1 MRTTTNEKLEKVIT
15 DIENTKAEI
24 EKSKEKIKKLN
35 AQKKKLELQI
45 EKEKHNEL
53 CSVLSDYGI
62 KSVNDFRTFW
72 KSIHRKQ
79 VLTKMQMEKIDYK
92 SIFGLYR
99 KSFFFCW

>member
-24 EKSKEKIKKLN
+24 EKSKEKIKKLT
-35 AQKKKLELQI
+35 AQKKSLELQI

-62 KSVNDFRTFW
+62 KSVTDFQDF
-72 KSIHRKQ
+72 
-79 VLTKMQMEKIDYK
+79 LEKYTSEASADENAN
-92 SIFGLYR
+92 GEN
-99 KSFFFCW
+99 